1 MAAEDNFNCSL
12 CGEICKRGVRV
23 ACCSVIGCRG
33 CATKAVTKDKVCWN
47 INCGASLTT
56 KDLIND
62 DELRGKV
69 NHFMAKKKAEEEVV
83 KNEEETDIA
92 SKKKADVDA
101 MIEYGDEKMKDK
113 EKNRITK
120 EMVNTG
126 PSPKKLEGL
135 EKNELEMKTHIT
147 VDMIKSRNKEFD
159 QKLNAVERGSKE
171 LRYGAQLELLFTFS
185 ESKARC
191 RVCRQ
196 ELSGDFMVLKHI
208 QMKHKE
214 VYNNIKVVLGAP
226 NMNSLDLCLHKAIKS
241 EFMFAQQDVFPCPV
255 DY

>member
-1 MAAEDNFNCSL
+1 M
-12 CGEICKRGVRV
+12 
-23 ACCSVIGCRG
+23 
-33 CATKAVTKDKVCWN
+33 
-47 INCGASLTT
+47 T
-56 KDLIND
+56 KDLDND

-69 NHFMAKKKAEEEVV
+69 DLYMAKKKAEEEVV
-83 KNEEETDIA
+83 KTIKKAEEEVMKNAEETDIA
-92 SKKKADVDA
+92 SKKNDVDA
-101 MIEYGDEKMKDK
+101 MIEHGDKKMKD
-113 EKNRITK
+113 EVKNRILEDK
-120 EMVNTG
+120 VDKD
-126 PSPKKLEGL
+126 PCPKKLEGL
-135 EKNELEMKTHIT
+135 EKEELEMKTHIT

-159 QKLNAVERGSKE
+159 QKLNEVERGSKE